1 MKNNKLYLLL
11 VVLLMS
17 AMLLVAC
24 GGGNNV
30 ATEEPAANQSAEE
43 TAEEPMDE
51 PTEEVAEEPMEE
63 PTEEPMAEPTA
74 EPVEEPAGAEDTG
87 VSLTI
92 WADDTRSAI
101 LSELAASFQA
111 EYGVTLVVEEV
122 ANIRDQFTIAA
133 PAGEGPDITLVP
145 HDQAGSMVASGLLAP
160 IDLGAK
166 ADLFVP
172 KSIEAFTF
180 DGELYGMPYAT
191 ENLGFFYNTE
201 LVSEAPTTWDEV
213 YAIGKALQDEGLVT
227 YGMSVSGTTYD
238 VYPLDTAFGGYI
250 FGQDGQGNWN
260 PEDLGVGSEGMI
272 AATQWLQDRVN
283 EGFISDS
290 TDWDTA
296 HVLFETGETP
306 FIMAGP
312 WALDRLREAG
322 IPYAITNFPAGPAG
336 EGQPFAGVQGFI
348 INAFSDNVLLAQAF
362 LTEFVAT
369 DEVMRSLYL
378 AGNRPSA
385 FVPVLET
392 TDDEDLQALGEAGAN
407 AIPMPAIPEMG
418 SVWGSWNDGVVLAM
432 QNQLT
437 ADEAMSTAALQIQ
450 SVIGGAFAGMVNV
463 PGSWQAAAGCPGDWQ
478 PDCELTALTMGDDG
492 LYTGTF
498 EIPAGEYEAK
508 VALDGGWTIN
518 YGVDGELDG
527 ANYQFTMDADGSVT
541 FTYDPE
547 TNLLTIETE

>member
-11 VVLLMS
+11 VLLLMS

-24 GGGNNV
+24 GGGNN
-30 ATEEPAANQSAEE
+30 APAEPAADQPAPAPVEESA
-43 TAEEPMDE
+43 TE
-51 PTEEVAEEPMEE
+51 PT
-63 PTEEPMAEPTA
+63 PT
-74 EPVEEPAGAEDTG
+74 PVEEPAVEPTAVPAEEPAAAEDTG
-87 VSLTI
+87 VRLVI

-101 LSELAASFQA
+101 LSELAADFKAQ
-111 EYGVTLVVEEV
+111 YGVTLVVEEV

-166 ADLFVP
+166 ASMFVP
-172 KSIEAFTF
+172 KSLEAFTY
-180 DGELYGMPYAT
+180 DGELYGMPFST

-201 LVSEAPTTWDEV
+201 LVPEPPTTWDEL
-213 YAIGKALQDEGLVT
+213 YAIGTALQEEGKVT

-238 VYPLDTAFGGYI
+238 VYPLQTAFGGYI
-250 FGQDGQGNWN
+250 FGKDAAGNWN
-260 PEDLGVGSEGMI
+260 PGDLGLDSEGMI
-272 AATQWLQDRVN
+272 AAVQWMQERVN
-283 EGFISDS
+283 DGFISDS

-312 WALDRLREAG
+312 WALDRIRASG
-322 IPYAITNFPAGPAG
+322 VPYAITNFPAGPAG
-336 EGQPFAGVQGFI
+336 EGVPFAGVQGFI
-348 INAFSDNVLLAQAF
+348 VNAFSDNVLLAEAF

-369 DEVMRSLYL
+369 DEVMARLYQ
-378 AGNRPSA
+378 ATNRPSPYI
-385 FVPVLET
+385 PVLEAT
-392 TDDEDLQALGEAGAN
+392 SDEDLQALGEAGAN
-407 AIPMPAIPEMG
+407 ASPMPTIPEMG

-437 ADEAMSTAALQIQ
+437 PDEAMSTAAMQVRTI
-450 SVIGGAFAGMVNV
+450 IGGAFTGMVNV

-478 PDCELTALTMGDDG
+478 PDCTVTALTQGADG

-498 EIPAGEYEAK
+498 DIPAGDYEAK
-508 VALDGGWTIN
+508 VALDGSWTEN
-518 YGVDGELDG
+518 YGVDGVADG
-527 ANYQFTMDADGSVT
+527 DNYQFSLTADGSVT
-541 FTYDPE
+541 FTYDPA
-547 TNLLTIETE
+547 TNILTIETE